1 MCNLIYKHTAENLIV
16 SAGVSKTGLEK
27 AEPGAKFTGVQKHS
41 VIETDNI
48 LMQYFLNS
56 KLIFKNPR

>member
-16 SAGVSKTGLEK
+16 SVGVSKAGLEK

-41 VIETDNI
+41 VIKTDNI
-48 LMQYFLNS
+48 LMQYF
-56 KLIFKNPR
+56 